1 MHLEYFWGLINLY
14 VKLLSEYKNL
24 SYETLGG
31 ARNFDF
37 QAISDLVLE
46 VNFQINFRSTLLNRR
61 RKEENNESN
70 LQIKVERDFFK
81 RSDQFEEELVE
92 DLFNPLES
100 KEIEHPYVELQ
111 VQDAETI

>member
-37 QAISDLVLE
+37 QPISDLVLE
-46 VNFQINFRSTLLNRR
+46 VNFQIKRSTLLNRR